1 MSPTLRERFTGSSA
15 PDRSVATIAER
26 LYPAFPTTG
35 IKTWIAPIV
44 IALFAGIL
52 RFVNLGTPNAVVFD
66 ETYYAK
72 DAWALLRFG
81 VEHEAVEEHDP
92 IMLTAGDNWRTVE
105 GFTDQGSFVVHPP
118 TGKWVIA
125 TGEYL
130 FGVSPFGWRFA
141 VAVLGTLSV
150 LMIAR
155 IVRRMT
161 RSDLIGAIAGLLLAL
176 DGIHIV
182 MSRTGLLDMVLS
194 TFVLAGFGALVLDRD
209 HTRRRLAIIGGQSES
224 KWERLAQGFGPG
236 LGIRPW
242 RFTAIIFLS
251 LAVSVKWSALWFIAI
266 FMLMS
271 LLWDVST
278 RRTVGV
284 RRPWLATLTKSAP
297 IVILTSLATVIFIYL
312 LSWSGWLLTAG
323 GWGRTWADDKDPSI
337 VPNALRSLLEY
348 HRQAWNFHVDL
359 DSKHNYKS
367 NPLSWPFMSRPT
379 NFHYESIKDGTLG
392 CPTDHCAQE
401 VLALGNPI
409 IWWAALLAIP
419 YQLWNWVTTRDWR
432 SGALLAGIVAG
443 WLPWMLY
450 LNRTI
455 FTFYTVI
462 YVPFV
467 VMAIALTIM
476 KLLQSSRKGSIRRQH
491 WVIGLIALYL
501 IAVIAA
507 AWWFY
512 PIWTG
517 EVIPY
522 DQWKLRMWMPTWI

>member
-1 MSPTLRERFTGSSA
+1 MSPTLRERISGASG
-15 PDRSVATIAER
+15 PERSVATIAER
-26 LYPAFPTTG
+26 LYPSFSSTG
-35 IKTWIAPIV
+35 LRTWFAPILV
-44 IALFAGIL
+44 ALFAGVI

-72 DAWALLRFG
+72 DAWSLLRFG
-81 VEHEAVEEHDP
+81 VEHKAVEEHDT
-92 IMLTAGDNWRTVE
+92 IMLAAGDNWRNVA
-105 GFTDQGSFVVHPP
+105 GFTSEGSFVVHPP

-125 TGEYL
+125 SGEYL

-141 VAVLGTLSV
+141 VALLGTLSV

-182 MSRTGLLDMVLS
+182 LSRTALLDMVLS
-194 TFVLAGFGALVLDRD
+194 ACVLAGFGALVLDRD
-209 HTRRRLAIIGGQSES
+209 RTRRRLASLGAKSGES
-224 KWERLAQGFGPG
+224 WTLMSQGFGPG
-236 LGIRPW
+236 LGGRPW
-242 RFTAIIFLS
+242 RLLSIVFLA

-266 FMLMS
+266 FMLLS
-271 LLWDVST
+271 LFWDVST
-278 RRTVGV
+278 RRTVGAK
-284 RRPWLATLTKSAP
+284 RPWLGTLAKSTP
-297 IVILTSLATVIFIYL
+297 IVVATSMGILIVVYL
-312 LSWSGWLLTAG
+312 LSWSGWFLGTT
-323 GWGRTWADDKDPSI
+323 GWGRNWAASQEPSI
-337 VPNALRSLLEY
+337 VPNALRSLFDY
-348 HRQAWNFHVDL
+348 HRQAWNFHVTL
-359 DSKHNYKS
+359 DSEHSYQS
-367 NPLSWPFMSRPT
+367 NPISWPLMTRPT
-379 NFHYESIKDGTLG
+379 SFYYESIKDGSLG

-401 VLALGNPI
+401 VLALGNPL

-419 YQLWNWVTTRDWR
+419 YQLWNWITTRDWR
-432 SGALLAGIVAG
+432 SGAILAGIAAG

-467 VMAIALTIM
+467 VMAVALTIM
-476 KLLQSSRKGSIRRQH
+476 KILQRKPPQQQR
-491 WVIGLIALYL
+491 VVVALVALYL

-522 DQWKLRMWMPTWI
+522 DQWRLRMWMPSWV

>member
-1 MSPTLRERFTGSSA
+1 MIVSPTISRRLAGFSA
-15 PDRSVATIAER
+15 PDRSVATVAER

-35 IKTWIAPIV
+35 ITTWIAPLI
-44 IALFAGIL
+44 ITIFAGVI
-52 RFVNLGTPNAVVFD
+52 RFVHLGTPNAVVFD
-66 ETYYAK
+66 ETYYTK
-72 DAWALLRFG
+72 DAWALLLFG
-81 VEHEAVEEHDP
+81 VEHKAVDEHDS
-92 IMLTAGDNWRTVE
+92 IMLTAGENWRTVTA
-105 GFTDQGSFVVHPP
+105 FTDQGSFVVHPP

-125 TGEYL
+125 SGEYL

-182 MSRTGLLDMVLS
+182 LSRTGLLDMVLS
-194 TFVLAGFGALVLDRD
+194 TCVLAGFGALVLDRD
-209 HTRRRLAIIGGQSES
+209 RTRRRLAILGES
-224 KWERLAQGFGPG
+224 SPRPWTEIAVG
-236 LGIRPW
+236 LGPRLGLRPW
-242 RFTAIIFLS
+242 RLLSIALLS
-251 LAVSVKWSALWFIAI
+251 LAVSVKWSALWFIAT
-266 FMLMS
+266 FMLLS

-278 RRTVGV
+278 RRTIGV
-284 RRPWLATLTKSAP
+284 IRPWLATLHRSAP
-297 IVILTSLATVIFIYL
+297 IVLATSLGLLAFIYF
-312 LSWSGWLLTAG
+312 LSWTGWLLSST
-323 GWGRTWADDKDPSI
+323 GWGRNWANEQEPSI
-337 VPNALRSLLEY
+337 IPNAFRSLIDY

-359 DSKHNYKS
+359 DSEHSYQS
-367 NPLSWPFMSRPT
+367 NPLSWPLMIRPT
-379 NFHYESIKDGTLG
+379 SFHYESIKDNSLG
-392 CPTDHCAQE
+392 CSSDHCAQE

-419 YQLWNWVTTRDWR
+419 YQLWNWITTRDWR
-432 SGALLAGIVAG
+432 CGALLAGIAAG

-450 LNRTI
+450 LDRPI

-467 VMAIALTIM
+467 VMAVALTIM
-476 KLLQSSRKGSIRRQH
+476 KLLQKKTPQQQRVVTALVG
-491 WVIGLIALYL
+491 LYL
-501 IAVIAA
+501 LAVVAA

-512 PIWTG
+512 PIWVG

-522 DQWKLRMWMPTWI
+522 DQWRLRMWMPTWI

>member
-1 MSPTLRERFTGSSA
+1 VVVSPTLRELFNGSAA
-15 PDRSVATIAER
+15 PDRSIATIAER
-26 LYPAFPTTG
+26 LYPTFPSRG
-35 IKTWIAPIV
+35 LKTWIAPLLV
-44 IALFAGIL
+44 SLFAGIL

-81 VEHEAVEEHDP
+81 VEHKAIDEHDP
-92 IMLTAGDNWRTVE
+92 IMLAAGDNWRTVA

-161 RSDLIGAIAGLLLAL
+161 RSDLIGGIAGLLLAL

-182 MSRTGLLDMVLS
+182 MSRTGLLDMALS

-209 HTRRRLAIIGGQSES
+209 RTRRRLAMIGGESETI
-224 KWERLAQGFGPG
+224 WARVAQRFGPG

-242 RFTAIIFLS
+242 RLTAMALLS

-278 RRTVGV
+278 RRTIGV
-284 RRPWLATLTKSAP
+284 SRPWLATLAKSAP
-297 IVILTSLATVIFIYL
+297 IVLVTSIAMLVFVYL
-312 LSWSGWLLTAG
+312 LSWSGWFLSTT
-323 GWGRTWADDKDPSI
+323 GWGRTWADNKDPSV
-337 VPNALRSLLEY
+337 VPNALRSLVDY
-348 HRQAWNFHVDL
+348 HRQAWNFHVNL
-359 DSKHNYKS
+359 QSEHSYQS
-367 NPLSWPFMSRPT
+367 NPISWPLMTRPT
-379 NFHYESIKDGTLG
+379 SFYYESIKDGSLG

-419 YQLWNWVTTRDWR
+419 YQLWNWITTRDWR
-432 SGALLAGIVAG
+432 SGALLAGIAAG

-450 LNRTI
+450 LNRTV

-476 KLLQSSRKGSIRRQH
+476 KLLQRKPPQQQRL
-491 WVIGLIALYL
+491 VIALIALYL

-522 DQWKLRMWMPTWI
+522 DKWRLRMWMPTWI

>member
-1 MSPTLRERFTGSSA
+1 MWVSPTLRERISGASG
-15 PDRSVATIAER
+15 PERSVATIAER
-26 LYPAFPTTG
+26 LYPSFSSTG
-35 IKTWIAPIV
+35 LRTWFAPILV
-44 IALFAGIL
+44 ALFAGVI

-72 DAWALLRFG
+72 DAWSLLRFG
-81 VEHEAVEEHDP
+81 VEHKAVEEHDT
-92 IMLTAGDNWRTVE
+92 IMLAAGDNWRNVA
-105 GFTDQGSFVVHPP
+105 GFTSEGSFVVHPP

-125 TGEYL
+125 SGEYL

-141 VAVLGTLSV
+141 VALLGTLSV

-182 MSRTGLLDMVLS
+182 LSRTALLDMVLS
-194 TFVLAGFGALVLDRD
+194 ACLLAGFGALVLDRD
-209 HTRRRLAIIGGQSES
+209 RTRRRLASLGAKSGES
-224 KWERLAQGFGPG
+224 WTLMSQGFGPG
-236 LGIRPW
+236 LGGRPW
-242 RFTAIIFLS
+242 RLLSIVFLA

-266 FMLMS
+266 FMLLS
-271 LLWDVST
+271 LFWDVST
-278 RRTVGV
+278 RRTIGV
-284 RRPWLATLTKSAP
+284 KRPWLGTLAKSTP
-297 IVILTSLATVIFIYL
+297 IVVATSMGILIVVYL
-312 LSWSGWLLTAG
+312 LSWSGWFLGTT
-323 GWGRTWADDKDPSI
+323 GWGRNWAASQEPSI
-337 VPNALRSLLEY
+337 VPNALRSLFDY
-348 HRQAWNFHVDL
+348 HRQAWNFHVTL
-359 DSKHNYKS
+359 DSEHSYQS
-367 NPLSWPFMSRPT
+367 NPISWPLMTRPT
-379 NFHYESIKDGTLG
+379 SFYYESIKDGSLG

-401 VLALGNPI
+401 VLALGNPL

-419 YQLWNWVTTRDWR
+419 YQLWNWITTRDWR
-432 SGALLAGIVAG
+432 SGAILAGIAAG

-467 VMAIALTIM
+467 VMAVALTIM
-476 KLLQSSRKGSIRRQH
+476 KILQRKPPQQQR
-491 WVIGLIALYL
+491 VVVALVALYL

-522 DQWKLRMWMPTWI
+522 DQWRLRMWMPSWV